1 MTRSKHAG
9 QVPAKGHVDEGRKIT
24 RLALPLI
31 AALAGNQ
38 LMGFVDT
45 AMVGRLGPA
54 ALAGTGIGNW
64 LYLAFTYAGV
74 GCVLG
79 IDPLISQ
86 AFGAGDRRYARG
98 VLRQGLYVGAI
109 VSVPVA
115 LMLWAIPQ
123 ALPALDMNPE
133 TLRELE
139 MYLLG
144 RLPGIVPFL
153 WFIAVRS
160 YLQAAALTRPVV
172 TAMLLA
178 NVINFIANA
187 LFIYGDGALEYVGIP
202 GVGLPALGV
211 FGSGLSSSL
220 ASAGSFLLLLKSM
233 PADADPPPERG
244 LDRRTARK
252 ILRLGV
258 PVGLQ
263 QFARLASVS
272 IITVMAGK
280 MSAEAAAAFHIMAV
294 LGSMSVTVANGVGAA
309 ATVRVGY
316 YIGQRD
322 TSGARRA
329 GTVGLVVVG
338 LVITLWSLIFVLFP
352 RQLTMLFTHSETVI
366 AAAVPLLMVAAV
378 VQWSDG
384 TQRVAASTLLGV
396 GDTRVP
402 LYVTIFGH
410 YFVGIPVAYV
420 LAFQAG
426 IGVTGLAWGITVAY
440 TIVALSLTVRFFRL
454 SSRPIAPLL

>member
-1 MTRSKHAG
+1 
-9 QVPAKGHVDEGRKIT
+9 
-24 RLALPLI
+24 
-31 AALAGNQ
+31 
-38 LMGFVDT
+38 
-45 AMVGRLGPA
+45 
-54 ALAGTGIGNW
+54 
-64 LYLAFTYAGV
+64 
-74 GCVLG
+74 
-79 IDPLISQ
+79 
-86 AFGAGDRRYARG
+86 
-98 VLRQGLYVGAI
+98 
-109 VSVPVA
+109 
-115 LMLWAIPQ
+115 
-123 ALPALDMNPE
+123 
-133 TLRELE
+133 
-139 MYLLG
+139 
-144 RLPGIVPFL
+144 
-153 WFIAVRS
+153 
-160 YLQAAALTRPVV
+160 
-172 TAMLLA
+172 
-178 NVINFIANA
+178 
-187 LFIYGDGALEYVGIP
+187 
-202 GVGLPALGV
+202 
-211 FGSGLSSSL
+211 
-220 ASAGSFLLLLKSM
+220 
-233 PADADPPPERG
+233 
-244 LDRRTARK
+244 
-252 ILRLGV
+252 
-258 PVGLQ
+258 
-263 QFARLASVS
+263 
-272 IITVMAGK
+272 
-280 MSAEAAAAFHIMAV
+280 
-294 LGSMSVTVANGVGAA
+294 MSVTVANGIGAA

-322 TSGARRA
+322 TSSARRA